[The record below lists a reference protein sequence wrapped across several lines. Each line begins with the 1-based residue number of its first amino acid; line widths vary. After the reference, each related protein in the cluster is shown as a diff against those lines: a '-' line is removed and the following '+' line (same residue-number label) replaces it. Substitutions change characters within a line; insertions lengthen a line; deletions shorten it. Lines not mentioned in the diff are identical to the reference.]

1 MGELEYLV
9 GCKINRY
16 INKINLNI
24 YQQYIINKITQVF
37 NEDVKSII
45 TCNTPSTP
53 YNGDCV

>member
-16 INKINLNI
+16 INKMNLNI

-37 NEDVKSII
+37 NEDVK
-45 TCNTPSTP
+45 
-53 YNGDCV
+53 